1 MTAPNSN
8 SRQSNPRQL
17 APAVVVLTAGGRAL
31 AERLRDLLPQALI
44 HGRRGR
50 AEEADVVFDDFTATL
65 QGAFLEGR
73 PLVVIAA
80 SGTVIR
86 ALAPVLADKRA
97 EPPVVAVAEDGGA
110 VVPLLGGHRGANDLA
125 RRIAEMLGIEAAITT
140 AGDRRF
146 GVALDAPPEGWRL
159 GNPQH
164 YKGFAAALLSG
175 AEVKIEGEAAW
186 LSDSDLPFVT
196 DGSLTLQITEKNG
209 NSSEA
214 QLVYHPALLALGVGC
229 ERGCAPAELATLV
242 EQTLAQAG
250 LSPLAV
256 AGVFSIDVKADE
268 VAVHDL
274 AAGLGVPVRFF
285 DAATLEAETS
295 RLANPSDLVFREVG
309 CHGVSEG
316 AALAAAGPEA
326 KLLVAKTKSKR
337 ATCAVALAPDI
348 IDAKLLGRGRG
359 SLAVVGT
366 GPGDPVWRTPEVEA
380 AVLRASDLV
389 GYGLYLDLLGP
400 LAAGKARHGYDL
412 GEEETRVRVALDL
425 AAEGR
430 DVALVC
436 SGDPGI
442 YAMAALVFEL
452 LERDG
457 NAEWMRVD
465 IRVMPGVSALQAA
478 AARAGAPLGHDF
490 CTISLSDLLTPWPV
504 IERRIEA
511 AAAGDF
517 VIAFYNPVS
526 RRRRQQLSTAV
537 EILRR
542 HRPAETPVVLARNLG
557 RPGES
562 LSVMD
567 LGALSP
573 DKVDMLTVVLV
584 GSGETRRVGRGDGG
598 DWVYTPRGYAAK
610 AKSSSEDAA

>member
-1 MTAPNSN
+1 MSAPQLNA
-8 SRQSNPRQL
+8 RQL
-17 APAVVVLTAGGRAL
+17 APAVVALTAGGRAL
-31 AERLRDLLPQALI
+31 AERLRDVLPQALI

-50 AEEADVVFDDFTATL
+50 AEEADVVFDDFSATL

-86 ALAPVLADKRA
+86 ALAPLLADKRA

-125 RRIAEMLGIEAAITT
+125 RRIADLLGIEVAITT

-175 AEVKIEGEAAW
+175 AEVKMEGEADW
-186 LSDSDLPFVT
+186 LSDSDLPFVA
-196 DGSLTLQITEKNG
+196 DGSLVLQATEKNG
-209 NSSEA
+209 NPGEA

-229 ERGCAPAELATLV
+229 ERGTDPAELATLV
-242 EQTLAQAG
+242 EETLAQAG
-250 LSPLAV
+250 LSPLAI

-268 VAVHDL
+268 AAVHDL
-274 AAGLGVPVRFF
+274 AAGLGVPARFF
-285 DAATLEAETS
+285 DAATLEAETP

-348 IDAKLLGRGRG
+348 IDAKGLGRGRG

-430 DVALVC
+430 AVALVC

-526 RRRRQQLSTAV
+526 RRRRQQLEKAA

-542 HRPAETPVVLARNLG
+542 HRPAGTPVVLARNLG

-562 LSVMD
+562 LSVMELSD
-567 LGALSP
+567 LSP

-610 AKSSSEDAA
+610 AKNSSEDAA

>member
-1 MTAPNSN
+1 MSAPQLNS
-8 SRQSNPRQL
+8 RQL

-31 AERLRDLLPQALI
+31 AERLRDVLPQALI

-50 AEEADVVFDDFTATL
+50 IEEADVVFDDFTATL

-86 ALAPVLADKRA
+86 ALAPLLADKRV

-125 RRIAEMLGIEAAITT
+125 RRIAGQLGIEAAITT

-146 GVALDAPPEGWRL
+146 GVALDAPPQGWRL

-175 AEVKIEGEAAW
+175 AEVKMEGEADW
-186 LSDSDLPFVT
+186 LSDSDLSLAA
-196 DGSLTLQITEKNG
+196 DGSLVLQVTEKNG
-209 NSSEA
+209 NPAEA

-229 ERGCAPAELATLV
+229 ERGTDPAELATLV
-242 EQTLAQAG
+242 EETLAQAG

-268 VAVHDL
+268 TAVQDL
-274 AAGLGVPVRFF
+274 AADLGVPARFF
-285 DAATLEAETS
+285 DAATLEAETP

-309 CHGVSEG
+309 CHGVAEG
-316 AALAAAGPEA
+316 AALAAAGPQA
-326 KLLVAKTKSKR
+326 KLIVAKTKSKR

-348 IDAKLLGRGRG
+348 LDAKALGRGRG

-452 LERDG
+452 LERGG
-457 NAEWMRVD
+457 NAAWRRAA
-465 IRVMPGVSALQAA
+465 ITVMPGVSALQAA

-526 RRRRQQLSTAV
+526 RRRRQQLATAV

-562 LSVMD
+562 LSVMN
-567 LGALSP
+567 LEALSP

-584 GSGETRRVGRGDGG
+584 GSGETRRVARGDGG
-598 DWVYTPRGYAAK
+598 AWVYTPRGYAAK
-610 AKSSSEDAA
+610 AGKSSEDAA

>member
-1 MTAPNSN
+1 MTAP
-8 SRQSNPRQL
+8 QLNPQQL

-31 AERLRDLLPQALI
+31 AERLRDVLPQALI

-50 AEEADVVFDDFTATL
+50 AEQADVVFDDFTATL

-86 ALAPVLADKRA
+86 ALAPLLADKRA

-125 RRIAEMLGIEAAITT
+125 RRIADLLGIEAAITT

-164 YKGFAAALLSG
+164 YKGFATALLSG
-175 AEVKIEGEAAW
+175 AEVKMEGEAPW
-186 LSDSDLPFVT
+186 LTGSDLPFAA
-196 DGSLTLQITEKNG
+196 DGSLTLQATEKAG
-209 NSSEA
+209 NSGEA
-214 QLVYHPALLALGVGC
+214 RLVYHPALLALGVGC
-229 ERGCAPAELATLV
+229 ERGTDPAELAALV
-242 EQTLAQAG
+242 ERTLAQAG

-256 AGVFSIDVKADE
+256 AGVFSVDVKADE
-268 VAVHDL
+268 AAVHDL
-274 AAGLGVPVRFF
+274 AAGLGVPARFF
-285 DAATLEAETS
+285 DAATLEAETP

-316 AALAAAGPEA
+316 AALAAAGPQA
-326 KLLVAKTKSKR
+326 KLVVAKTKSRR
-337 ATCAVALAPDI
+337 ATCALALAPDI
-348 IDAKLLGRGRG
+348 LDAKSLGRGRG

-430 DVALVC
+430 DVAMVC

-452 LERDG
+452 LERGG
-457 NAEWMRVD
+457 NADWTRVD

-526 RRRRQQLSTAV
+526 QRRRQQLATAV

-567 LGALSP
+567 LEALSP

-598 DWVYTPRGYAAK
+598 AWVYTPRGYAAK
-610 AKSSSEDAA
+610 AGKSSEDAA